1 MDDES
6 LNGSSRVPSPTTMS
20 FKATNDAW
28 DVLYAVVGQVARLK
42 MKDLV
47 SSKFDF
53 ENSGVLDDLP
63 PPIAEENAFFPN

>member
-1 MDDES
+1 MGIELASDS
-6 LNGSSRVPSPTTMS
+6 I
-20 FKATNDAW
+20 
-28 DVLYAVVGQVARLK
+28 VARLK